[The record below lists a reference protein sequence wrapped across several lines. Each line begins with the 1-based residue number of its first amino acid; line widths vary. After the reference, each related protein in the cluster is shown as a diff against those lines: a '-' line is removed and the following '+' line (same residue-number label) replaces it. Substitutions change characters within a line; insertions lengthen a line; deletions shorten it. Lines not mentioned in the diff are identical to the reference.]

1 MRARTV
7 SASLFVAAALAVA
20 PLHPALAHD
29 GGAGKGATKSAAAKA
44 KAAAKRDARLIEA
57 KAQHK
62 RHFVVGGEV
71 TAVDATAGT
80 LSFTVHGGRYKP
92 LRDTVVTVNV
102 APDAKVTRDGVATL
116 ADVLVGDHVVVKATD
131 FQLTVVTSSV
141 EGTVTVS
148 LSLTA
153 TVSRVAASPPGAD
166 VEDETEAVVP
176 AS

>member
-20 PLHPALAHD
+20 PLSPALAHD
-29 GGAGKGATKSAAAKA
+29 GANSGATKSAAAKA

-62 RHFVVGGEV
+62 KFFVVGGKV

-80 LSFTVHGGRYKP
+80 LSFTVQGGRYKP
-92 LRDTVVTVNV
+92 LRGTVVTVNV
-102 APDAKVTRDGVATL
+102 APDAKVTRDGVVTL
-116 ADVLVGDHVVVKATD
+116 AEVLVGDHVVVKASD
-131 FQLTVVTSSV
+131 FELTVVTSSV
-141 EGTVTVS
+141 EGTVTVT

-153 TVSRVAASPPGAD
+153 TVRRVAASPPGAD
-166 VEDETEAVVP
+166 GEGETEAAAP
-176 AS
+176 TS